1 MTVVL
6 KGAATCPD
14 DVRVRAEAVL
24 AGLVTSTGSPA
35 RRRVV
40 GGDAGIHGRR
50 G

>member
-24 AGLVTSTGSPA
+24 AGLVTSTGSPRA
-35 RRRVV
+35 DASLAAMQGFTGAV
-40 GGDAGIHGRR
+40 G
-50 G
+50 